1 MLAPGRANRLF
12 YTGMNE
18 TPLRTSD
25 PITSL
30 TGAALL
36 ERRRSIYRK
45 YLEFIQSIHQKE
57 RLDVNRRMRSVFVWC
72 FLAPVVTVALVIL
85 LVNFGVFPR
94 VFRSYQDWILLIFPV
109 IYSLYFL
116 GSQVLTGVPEAFRR
130 GGFGVTLG
138 QAAKEAD
145 WRIEVCASMEKEL
158 RWSEDDWHWVI
169 ENAEEDLERMQMRTR
184 HLTALAGAVFFL
196 IMQGIDSLTNDNSFM
211 VVAADPTATT
221 SSEWIGLAL
230 FLLLLY
236 LSGQQS
242 VQILRR
248 FQSCAKLVLRQRGA
262 VRS

>member
-1 MLAPGRANRLF
+1 MSKNAPNASAP
-12 YTGMNE
+12 M
-18 TPLRTSD
+18 SQ
-25 PITSL
+25 L
-30 TGAALL
+30 TGPGLL
-36 ERRRSIYRK
+36 DRRRATYRR
-45 YLEFIQSIHQKE
+45 YLEFVQSVHQKD

-72 FLAPVVTVALVIL
+72 FLAPVLTVAFVI
-85 LVNFGVFPR
+85 VMSNYKVFPR
-94 VFRSYQDWILLIFPV
+94 AIRGYQDWILLVFPV

-116 GSQVLTGVPEAFRR
+116 GSQVLTGIPEAFRR

-145 WRIEVCASMEKEL
+145 WRIDVCTAMEKEL
-158 RWSEDDWHWVI
+158 PWSVEEWHWVI
-169 ENAEEDLERMQMRTR
+169 ANAEEDLDRMQMRTR

-196 IMQGIDSLTNDNSFM
+196 IMQGIDSLTNDNTFT

-248 FQSCAKLVLRQRGA
+248 FLACARFVVRQLA
-262 VRS
+262 KS